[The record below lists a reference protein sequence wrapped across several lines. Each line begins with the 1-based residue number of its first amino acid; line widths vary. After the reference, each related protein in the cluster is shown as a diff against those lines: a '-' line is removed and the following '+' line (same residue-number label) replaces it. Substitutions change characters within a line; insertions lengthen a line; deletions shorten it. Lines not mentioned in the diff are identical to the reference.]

1 MKTFIIG
8 MAAAT
13 LCALSFVPQ
22 IIKIYKTKTTR
33 DLSVVTFL
41 FFMLGV
47 ILWLIYGLMIKEFP
61 IIIANSL
68 TLIFIF
74 IIIAMKLKYG

>member
-33 DLSVVTFL
+33 DLPVVTFL